1 MAKFDADE
9 YDVLLD
15 VREDKCPMPLLKT
28 KLALAKMST
37 GQVLCVLATD
47 PGSLKDIPYYLSH
60 VQIPLLLEE
69 QVDSVCRF
77 LIQKP

>member
-1 MAKFDADE
+1 MNNKQ

-28 KLALAKMST
+28 KMALAKMSS
-37 GQVLCVLATD
+37 QEVLCVLASD
-47 PGSLKDIPYYLSH
+47 PGSLKDIPYYLS
-60 VQIPLLLEE
+60 VVDVPLLLQE

>member
-1 MAKFDADE
+1 MSNKQ

-28 KLALAKMST
+28 KMALAKMSS
-37 GQVLCVLATD
+37 QEVLCVLVSD
-47 PGSLKDIPYYLSH
+47 PGSLKDIPYYLS
-60 VQIPLLLEE
+60 VVDIPLLLQE